1 MHYRLACEAIAKR
14 RCLEIQY
21 DGYSRIVE
29 VHACGV
35 STAGHTVI
43 RAWQISGGSASGET
57 RGWKL
62 LRLDDTRRL
71 SLMNEASHAPRQG
84 YQHGDRD
91 MVRIFCQL

>member
-1 MHYRLACEAIAKR
+1 MHYRLACEAIATR

-21 DGYSRIVE
+21 DGYLRVVE

-35 STAGHTVI
+35 GTAGHTVI

-62 LRLDDTRRL
+62 LRLD
-71 SLMNEASHAPRQG
+71 EARGFALLKEVSSAPRQG
-84 YQHGDRD
+84 YRSGDPG
-91 MVRIFCQL
+91 MVRIFCQI